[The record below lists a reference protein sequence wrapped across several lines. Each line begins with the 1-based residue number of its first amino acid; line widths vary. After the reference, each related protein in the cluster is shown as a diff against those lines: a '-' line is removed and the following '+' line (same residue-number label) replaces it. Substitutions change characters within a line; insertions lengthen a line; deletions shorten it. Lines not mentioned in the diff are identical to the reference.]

1 MTGKIARAA
10 LVALVATVGL
20 PLAGT
25 AQVGANVSGL
35 LDPNRA
41 TKAEL
46 VAVEHL
52 TEAMV
57 DQIIAARPILDMMV
71 VDRILAGSL
80 SEEQRELVYGKVWA
94 PLDLNSAS
102 KEEIMLIPGVGER
115 MHHEFEEYRP
125 YPALAQFHREIDKYV
140 DDTELARLEQYVF
153 VKIDLNTATDEH
165 ILTIP
170 GVGSRML
177 REFKEYRPYDN
188 IEKFRREIGKYVD
201 DTEVRRL
208 EHYVTI
214 RN

>member
-10 LVALVATVGL
+10 LVALAVTVGL

-46 VAVEHL
+46 VALEHL

-80 SEEQRELVYGKVWA
+80 SEEQREQVYGKVWA

-140 DDTELARLEQYVF
+140 DDAELARLEQYVF

-177 REFKEYRPYDN
+177 REFKEYRPYDSM
-188 IEKFRREIGKYVD
+188 EKFRREIGKYVD

>member
-1 MTGKIARAA
+1 MTGKFVRAA
-10 LVALVATVGL
+10 LVALAVTVGL

-46 VAVEHL
+46 VAIEHL